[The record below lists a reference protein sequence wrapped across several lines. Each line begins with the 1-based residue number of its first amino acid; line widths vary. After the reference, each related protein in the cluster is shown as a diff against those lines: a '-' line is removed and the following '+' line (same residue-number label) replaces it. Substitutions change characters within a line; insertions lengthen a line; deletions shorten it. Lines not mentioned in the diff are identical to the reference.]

1 MAIIPNLETTRKL
14 TSQDIYDIIHFS
26 AQSAEDNGFVNQYVF
41 DRALYAYAAIIL
53 YPDRKEEIGRMVSNN
68 ILDAWDALVSDGTTS
83 DMEKNFSSDIEIL
96 GEVGSVWLDD
106 YIKYLQSARGIF
118 STFQTF
124 SGDIVESTVNRF
136 KDAFNENDAK
146 TVLEIADK
154 WGMNNTPKDESKL
167 KEKVKVKAMATPEQV
182 NDAIKAATEYL
193 AAVPTENEYVK
204 ENNEQD
210 EGPLFEL

>member
-41 DRALYAYAAIIL
+41 ERALYAYAAIIL

-83 DMEKNFSSDIEIL
+83 DMENNFSSDIKIL

-136 KDAFNENDAK
+136 KDAFNESDAK

-182 NDAIKAATEYL
+182 NDAIKAATDYL
-193 AAVPTENEYVK
+193 AAVPTENEKVK
-204 ENNEQD
+204 EDSGQE

>member
-41 DRALYAYAAIIL
+41 ERALYAYAAIIL

-83 DMEKNFSSDIEIL
+83 DMEKNFSSDIKIL

-146 TVLEIADK
+146 AVLEIADK

-167 KEKVKVKAMATPEQV
+167 KEKVKIKAMATPEQV
-182 NDAIKAATEYL
+182 NDAIKAATDYL
-193 AAVPTENEYVK
+193 ASVPTESEEIK

>member
-1 MAIIPNLETTRKL
+1 MAIITNLETTRKL
-14 TSQDIYDIIHFS
+14 TSQDMYDIIHFS

-41 DRALYAYAAIIL
+41 ERALYTYAAIIL
-53 YPDRKEEIGRMVSNN
+53 YPDRKEEIGRMISNN
-68 ILDAWDALVSDGTTS
+68 ILDAWDALVSDGTFS
-83 DMEKNFSSDIEIL
+83 DMEKNFSADLKIL

-136 KDAFNENDAK
+136 KDAFSENDAQ

-182 NDAIKAATEYL
+182 NDAIKAATDYL
-193 AAVPTENEYVK
+193 ASVPTENEKVK
-204 ENNEQD
+204 EDSEQE

>member
-1 MAIIPNLETTRKL
+1 MAIIPNLETTRTL

-41 DRALYAYAAIIL
+41 ERALYAYAAIIL

-83 DMEKNFSSDIEIL
+83 DMEKNFSSDIKIL

-182 NDAIKAATEYL
+182 NDAIKAATDYL
-193 AAVPTENEYVK
+193 ASVPTENEDAK
-204 ENNEQD
+204 EDSEQE

>member
-41 DRALYAYAAIIL
+41 ERALYAYAAIIL

-83 DMEKNFSSDIEIL
+83 DMEKNFSSDIKIL

-136 KDAFNENDAK
+136 KDTFNESDAK

-182 NDAIKAATEYL
+182 NDAIKAATDYL
-193 AAVPTENEYVK
+193 AAVPKENEEIK
-204 ENNEQD
+204 KDSDQE

>member
-41 DRALYAYAAIIL
+41 ERALYAYAAIIL

-83 DMEKNFSSDIEIL
+83 DMEKNFNSDIKIL
-96 GEVGSVWLDD
+96 GEIGSVWLDD

-136 KDAFNENDAK
+136 KDAFNESDAK

-167 KEKVKVKAMATPEQV
+167 KEKVKVMAMATPEQV
-182 NDAIKAATEYL
+182 NDAIKAATDYL
-193 AAVPTENEYVK
+193 AAVPKENE
-204 ENNEQD
+204 ENKDDSEQE

>member
-1 MAIIPNLETTRKL
+1 MAIIPNLETTRTL

-41 DRALYAYAAIIL
+41 ERALYAYAAIIL

-83 DMEKNFSSDIEIL
+83 DMEKNFSSDIKIL

-136 KDAFNENDAK
+136 KDAFNENDAQA
-146 TVLEIADK
+146 VLEIADK

-182 NDAIKAATEYL
+182 NDAIKAATDYL
-193 AAVPTENEYVK
+193 AAVPTENEDVK
-204 ENNEQD
+204 EDSEQE

>member
-41 DRALYAYAAIIL
+41 ERALYAYAAIIL

-68 ILDAWDALVSDGTTS
+68 ILDAWDALVSDGTVL
-83 DMEKNFSSDIEIL
+83 DMETNFSADLKIL
-96 GEVGSVWLDD
+96 GDVGSVWLDD

-154 WGMNNTPKDESKL
+154 WGMNNTPKDESKI

-182 NDAIKAATEYL
+182 NDAIKAATDYL
-193 AAVPTENEYVK
+193 ASVPTESEEIK

>member
-41 DRALYAYAAIIL
+41 ERALYAYAAIIL

-83 DMEKNFSSDIEIL
+83 DMEKNFSSDIKIL

-167 KEKVKVKAMATPEQV
+167 KEKVKIKAMATPEQV
-182 NDAIKAATEYL
+182 NDAIKAATDYL
-193 AAVPTENEYVK
+193 ASVPTESEEIK

>member
-41 DRALYAYAAIIL
+41 ERALYAYAAIIL
-53 YPDRKEEIGRMVSNN
+53 YPDRKEEISRMVSNN
-68 ILDAWDALVSDGTTS
+68 ILDAWDALVSDGTTL
-83 DMEKNFSSDIEIL
+83 DMENNFSSDIKIL

-136 KDAFNENDAK
+136 KDAFSESDAK

-182 NDAIKAATEYL
+182 NDAIKAATDYL
-193 AAVPTENEYVK
+193 AAVPTENEEIK
-204 ENNEQD
+204 ENNEQE

>member
-1 MAIIPNLETTRKL
+1 MAIIPNLETTRTL
-14 TSQDIYDIIHFS
+14 TSQDMYDIIHFS

-41 DRALYAYAAIIL
+41 ERALYAYAAIIL
-53 YPDRKEEIGRMVSNN
+53 YPDRKEEISRMVSNN
-68 ILDAWDALVSDGTTS
+68 ILDAWDALVSDGTML
-83 DMEKNFSSDIEIL
+83 DMEKNFSSDLKIL

-136 KDAFNENDAK
+136 KDAFSESDAQ

-182 NDAIKAATEYL
+182 SDAIKAATDYL
-193 AAVPTENEYVK
+193 AAVPTENEDVK
-204 ENNEQD
+204 EDSEQE

>member
-14 TSQDIYDIIHFS
+14 TSQDMYDIIHFS

-41 DRALYAYAAIIL
+41 ERALYAYAAIIL
-53 YPDRKEEIGRMVSNN
+53 YPDRKEEISRMVSNN
-68 ILDAWDALVSDGTTS
+68 ILDAWDALVSDGTVL
-83 DMEKNFSSDIEIL
+83 DMETNFSADLKIL
-96 GEVGSVWLDD
+96 GDVGSVWLDD

-136 KDAFNENDAK
+136 KDAFNESDAK

-182 NDAIKAATEYL
+182 NDAIKAATDYL
-193 AAVPTENEYVK
+193 AAVPTENEEIK
-204 ENNEQD
+204 ETSEQE

>member
-41 DRALYAYAAIIL
+41 ERALYAYAAIIL
-53 YPDRKEEIGRMVSNN
+53 YPERKEEIGRMVSNN

-83 DMEKNFSSDIEIL
+83 DMEKNFSSDIKIL

-136 KDAFNENDAK
+136 KDAFNESDAK

-154 WGMNNTPKDESKL
+154 WGMNNTTKDESKL
-167 KEKVKVKAMATPEQV
+167 KEKVKIKAMATPEQV
-182 NDAIKAATEYL
+182 NDAIKAATDYL
-193 AAVPTENEYVK
+193 ASVPTESEEIK
-204 ENNEQD
+204 ENNEQE